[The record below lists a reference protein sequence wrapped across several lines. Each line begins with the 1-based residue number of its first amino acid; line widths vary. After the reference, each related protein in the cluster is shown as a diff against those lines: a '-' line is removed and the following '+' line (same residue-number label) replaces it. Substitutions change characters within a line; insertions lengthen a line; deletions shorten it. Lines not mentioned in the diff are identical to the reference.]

1 MTYKGVQCVQQE
13 GISIPF
19 SGCLHCA
26 EVQTGPSLL
35 GVHLSAG
42 LQPTA
47 PDDARPVT
55 FVDFTQWGT
64 CNSLKPG
71 SENTLRLNSLRT
83 TSVWSNFR
91 ADTSAGSD
99 ADSFAPC
106 YCCCCC
112 RLKPGQ
118 IWESRICRRWQSRI
132 PRRRR
137 IIRPGRNHHGDRS
150 LRRFWR
156 GQPNFVR
163 KNIVAIPPV
172 PTAPSDAEIG
182 SMLAK
187 ISGRWLID
195 FLSNPASLQMIYIFI
210 GLSPH
215 LSLSLYIILYWY
227 CLFNFK
233 YQKKPSILG
242 CLSGA
247 SPLEISKHPSWRSQA
262 KQKIRIESRSVVDCP
277 EATNDSWQSH
287 LRSWMKLVW
296 YRKTLI
302 PPSYTV

>member
-19 SGCLHCA
+19 SGRLHCA

-71 SENTLRLNSLRT
+71 SENPLRLNSLRT
-83 TSVWSNFR
+83 ASVWSNFR
-91 ADTSAGSD
+91 AATSAGSD

-112 RLKPGQ
+112 RLQPGQ

-215 LSLSLYIILYWY
+215 LSLSLYIIYIDIVFLISSIKRNHPFWDASVE
-227 CLFNFK
+227 LPHLK
-233 YQKKPSILG
+233 SPSIPLDARRQSRKSG
-242 CLSGA
+242 LSRDRWWIVLRRQTIRGKVI
-247 SPLEISKHPSWRSQA
+247 LEVGWSWYGIGR
-262 KQKIRIESRSVVDCP
+262 
-277 EATNDSWQSH
+277 
-287 LRSWMKLVW
+287 L
-296 YRKTLI
+296 
-302 PPSYTV
+302 